1 MDTSGGT
8 PHTKE
13 ELADESTTTYV
24 IDQLKELDLTITDEL
39 GRDIKKEAPSHAPS
53 DAFPYRIR
61 IDGPTRFL
69 GTISDGK
76 ITLFPEGYE
85 IIPQHL
91 LVEWAITGILRP
103 LTTEKASMRYVD
115 DSEF

>member
-1 MDTSGGT
+1 MDTSSGT
-8 PHTKE
+8 SHTKE
-13 ELADESTTTYV
+13 ELMDESTTAYV
-24 IDQLKELDLTITDEL
+24 IDQLRKLGLTITDEL
-39 GRDIKKEAPSHAPS
+39 GRDIEKEAPSHDPD

-61 IDGPTRFL
+61 TDGPMRFL
-69 GTISDGK
+69 GTIGDGK
-76 ITLFPEGYE
+76 IRLFPAGYE

-91 LVEWAITGILRP
+91 LVEWAIAGILRP

>member
-8 PHTKE
+8 SHTKE
-13 ELADESTTTYV
+13 ELANESTTAYV
-24 IDQLKELDLTITDEL
+24 INRLRELGLTITDEL
-39 GRDIKKEAPSHAPS
+39 GRDIEKEAPSHDPS
-53 DAFPYRIR
+53 DAFPYRIKEN
-61 IDGPTRFL
+61 PMRFL
-69 GTISDGK
+69 GTITDGK
-76 ITLFPEGYE
+76 VTLFPAGYE

-103 LTTEKASMRYVD
+103 FTTEKASMRYVD